1 MKGGLSMAVSMAM
14 ADGLDRTNSATLEN
28 SMRVW
33 RRESASTR
41 GKVAHGSR
49 GLGSMALWT
58 DRVSIT
64 IKMVMYTRVNGKT
77 IRNMARGPT
86 NFKMATSMLEIGSI
100 TAKKGSSNSIRV
112 VKRSH
117 RLWISKRTR
126 MSRRKTQMKKLNCN
140 LKLQLRI
147 QLRKNKTKSILAAMD
162 MLNR

>member
-1 MKGGLSMAVSMAM
+1 
-14 ADGLDRTNSATLEN
+14 
-28 SMRVW
+28 
-33 RRESASTR
+33 
-41 GKVAHGSR
+41 
-49 GLGSMALWT
+49 MALWT

-77 IRNMARGPT
+77 IRNMARGAT

-100 TAKKGSSNSIRV
+100 TAKKGSLNSIRV
-112 VKRSH
+112 AKRSH

-140 LKLQLRI
+140 LKVQLRI